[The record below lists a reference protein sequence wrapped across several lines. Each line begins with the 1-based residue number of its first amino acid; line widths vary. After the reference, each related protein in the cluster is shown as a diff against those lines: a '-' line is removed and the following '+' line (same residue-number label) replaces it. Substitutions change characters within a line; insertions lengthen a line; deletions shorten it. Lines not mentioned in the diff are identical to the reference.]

1 MYNQLKITFNNGLFF
16 IEACS
21 GDECQPELSNLICE
35 NGLYS
40 VYKTFKED
48 YKDNTNPVLLELD
61 CLNYPNKYF
70 AELSNSLT
78 DITGYIT
85 IDLVNKRIES
95 NIQYDTIPFTVSI
108 PIFNIDCGY
117 NISND
122 LQALLHLIYRQYV
135 RYKTPIIENEEEQYL
150 IQN

>member
-1 MYNQLKITFNNGLFF
+1 MYNQLTITFNNGLFF

-21 GDECQPELSNLICE
+21 GDECKPELSHLICE
-35 NGLYS
+35 NELYS
-40 VYKTFKED
+40 VYKTFKEE
-48 YKDNTNPVLLELD
+48 YKDDTNPVLLELD
-61 CLNYPNKYF
+61 CLSYPNKYF
-70 AELSNSLT
+70 AELSNSLK

-95 NIQYDTIPFTVSI
+95 DIQYDTIPFTISM
-108 PIFNIDCGY
+108 PIFNIDYGY

-135 RYKTPIIENEEEQYL
+135 CYKTAIIENEENN
-150 IQN
+150 I